1 LNRTAKGRAV
11 PGAVCALSVILTAN
25 RVSTRNVLGAWP
37 WENGLWAH
45 GIRSRWNPGDAAV
58 RRQLNRML
66 EGRRMKGSTNRRM
79 MLQYAVAKVLEG
91 QELGEHII
99 G

>member
-1 LNRTAKGRAV
+1 MASET
-11 PGAVCALSVILTAN
+11 
-25 RVSTRNVLGAWP
+25 
-37 WENGLWAH
+37 
-45 GIRSRWNPGDAAV
+45 RWNPGDAAV
-58 RRQLNRML
+58 RRQLNRMP
-66 EGRRMKGSTNRRM
+66 EGRRMKGSTNRGM

>member
-1 LNRTAKGRAV
+1 MASEA
-11 PGAVCALSVILTAN
+11 
-25 RVSTRNVLGAWP
+25 
-37 WENGLWAH
+37 
-45 GIRSRWNPGDAAV
+45 RWNPGDAAV

-66 EGRRMKGSTNRRM
+66 EGRRMKSSTNRAM
-79 MLQYAVAKVLEG
+79 MLQYAVAKALEG